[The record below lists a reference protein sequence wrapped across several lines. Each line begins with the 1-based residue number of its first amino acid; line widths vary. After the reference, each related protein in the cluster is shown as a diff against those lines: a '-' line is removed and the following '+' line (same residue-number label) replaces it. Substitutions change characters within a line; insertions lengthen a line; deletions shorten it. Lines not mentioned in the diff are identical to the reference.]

1 MTTQTSFLGGEISPL
16 AAMRFD
22 RPFHEHGMA
31 KLTNQTLRLQGACE
45 TRPGTVDHGKL
56 ENGESI
62 GIDWVFS
69 PTQSYAFILSNGR
82 FDVMSNQTHEIVDAD
97 GGMPWN
103 PAHFEQMTFAPQ
115 LDRMIVCHP
124 DFYPWVVK
132 RNSASEF
139 SAAPFAFEGDVRIFQ
154 PHYKFAPAAVTLQ
167 PSGTTGTI
175 SLVASAP
182 VFVDQHVGVRFR
194 IVNKELWIVA
204 VSSSTLATAYCQ
216 ETLTATAATSDWTEQ
231 VFSPARGGARSV
243 AFFGERLIFGG
254 ARDYPLGLWA
264 SKIGQFFNF
273 DIGTSADSDAIWES
287 VGDDVSEIRH
297 MIVDR
302 HLLVFGDRRYYMVAN
317 TETTPLTPK
326 NFKAPPQDP
335 VGASY
340 CRPAHFDGG
349 VVFVQADSNIVRVV
363 RYNDIDQRYQVD
375 DLNLTAPHIVSGAKR
390 IAATYAA
397 APRQENIAHVVN
409 DDGTLGVCI
418 SNSQAQIQAWTP
430 WQLGAGMLI
439 KDAISVGDTTWLIV
453 TRDGQ
458 WLLMRLDWDGA
469 PLDMAVASARLDAPG
484 YDFPG
489 FDSFLQ
495 ETVDVWTNGHSL
507 GRCPVDADG
516 VLHLPQ
522 YGPPASA
529 VVAGYAFH
537 QHLRPLPYIIALQGG
552 SSSFG
557 RVLGLRRIHVAVE
570 DCGSFLVEGAP
581 PQLTTGL
588 DPDTPAQTYTGTV
601 TAFALGYDDGAQFD
615 VICDLPQRL
624 RFLGFSREV
633 VIGG

>member
-31 KLTNQTLRLQGACE
+31 RLMNQTLRLQGPCE

-56 ENGESI
+56 DNGESI
-62 GIDWVFS
+62 GIDWTFS
-69 PTQSYAFILSNGR
+69 PSQSYAFILSNGR
-82 FDVMSNQTHEIVDAD
+82 FDVVSNQTHAIVDAD
-97 GGMPWN
+97 AGMPWN
-103 PAHFEQMTFAPQ
+103 PAQFEQMTFAQQ
-115 LDRMIVCHP
+115 LDTMIVCHP
-124 DFYPWVVK
+124 DFYPWIVR
-132 RNSASEF
+132 RNSATEF
-139 SAAPFAFEGDVRIFQ
+139 SAAPFAFEGDVRIAQ
-154 PHYKFAPAAVTLQ
+154 PHYKFAAAAITLQ
-167 PSGTTGTI
+167 PSGTSGTI

-182 VFVDQHVGVRFR
+182 VFVDAHVGARFR
-194 IVNKELWIVA
+194 IVDKEVRITA
-204 VSSSTLATAYCQ
+204 VSSPTLATAYCR
-216 ETLTATAATSDWTEQ
+216 ETLTATAATTDWTEQ
-231 VFSPARGGARSV
+231 VFSPARGGARSA

-254 ARDYPLGLWA
+254 SRDRPLGLWA
-264 SKIGQFFNF
+264 SKIGRFFNF
-273 DIGTSADSDAIWES
+273 DVGTSTDSDAIWES

-302 HLLVFGDRRYYMVAN
+302 HLLVFGDRRYFMIAN

-375 DLNLTAPHIVSGAKR
+375 DLNLTAPHLITGAIR
-390 IAATYAA
+390 IAATYAT
-397 APRQENIAHVVN
+397 APRQENLAHVVN
-409 DDGTLGVCI
+409 TDGSLAVCL
-418 SNSQAQIQAWTP
+418 SNNQAQIQAWTP
-430 WQLGAGMLI
+430 WKLGGGMLI

-453 TRDGQ
+453 VRSSQ
-458 WLLMRLDWDGA
+458 WRLVRLEWDGA
-469 PLDMAVASARLDAPG
+469 PLDMAVASGRLADPD
-484 YDFPG
+484 YEFPG
-489 FDSFLQ
+489 FEQFAQ
-495 ETVDVWTNGHSL
+495 ENVDVWTNGHSL
-507 GRCPVDADG
+507 GLCPVDADG
-516 VLHLPQ
+516 VLHLPA
-522 YGPPASA
+522 YGPPALA

-552 SSSFG
+552 TSSFG
-557 RVLGLRRIHVAVE
+557 RVLGLRRVHVSVD

-581 PQLTTGL
+581 PPLTTGL
-588 DPDTPAQTYTGTV
+588 DPDTPAKTYSGIV
-601 TAFALGYDDGAQFD
+601 TAYSLGYDDKAQFD
-615 VICDLPQRL
+615 VVCDLPQRL
-624 RFLGFSREV
+624 CFLGFEREV